1 VLLVPDDL
9 VMEFKEL
16 VKGVGISTLGLG
28 TWGMGGSRTPDTSR
42 NSEEISALRAGIELG
57 VTHIDTAEM
66 YGGGHTEELV
76 GEAIRPYRREDLF
89 ITTKV
94 WTTNLRY
101 KDLIASMIGSLKRL
115 DVEYVDLYLVHWPSS
130 DIPLRETMKGLEHC
144 VAEGYTRFI
153 GVSNFSSSLIA
164 EAQSYLGEN
173 RLVANQVRY
182 SLKEQAPR
190 VELVPYCQENGLMI
204 VAYRPLERGV
214 LTGPGHKV
222 LDELTDKYG
231 KTHSQ
236 ISLNWLI
243 TQENVTAIPKTSNI
257 EHLKENIG
265 AIGWKL
271 SKDDFERLRK
281 SFH

>member
-1 VLLVPDDL
+1 
-9 VMEFKEL
+9 MEFKEL
-16 VKGVGISTLGLG
+16 VEGVRISVLGLG
-28 TWGMGGSRTPDTSR
+28 TWGMGGLRTPDTSR
-42 NSEEISALRAGIELG
+42 DSEEVSALRAGIELG

-66 YGGGHTEELV
+66 YGGGHTEELI
-76 GEAIRPYRREDLF
+76 GEAIKPYRRENLF

-101 KDLIASMIGSLKRL
+101 KDLIASMKGSLKRL
-115 DVEYVDLYLVHWPSS
+115 GVECVDLYLVHWPNP
-130 DIPLRETMKGLEHC
+130 DIPLRETMRGLEYC
-144 VAEGYTRFI
+144 VDEGYTRFI
-153 GVSNFSSSLIA
+153 GVSNFSSSLLV
-164 EAQSYLGEN
+164 EAQSYLEEN

-190 VELVPYCQENGLMI
+190 VELLPYCLDNGLMI

-222 LDELTDKYG
+222 LDELADKYG

-243 TQENVTAIPKTSNI
+243 TQENVIAIPKTSNI

-265 AIGWKL
+265 AVGWRL
-271 SKDDFERLRK
+271 SKDDSDRLGK